1 MKGSKVESGT
11 VAASTRRAT
20 NNFDGLRLIAALL
33 VMVSHQFV
41 FLHLAEPAPLGDSI
55 GQVAVMMF
63 FVISG
68 FLVCE
73 SWRHDPHIA
82 RFTMRRLL
90 RIWPALALATLAIA
104 LGGALLSSTPP
115 GTYFGHDL
123 LKFVKFNL
131 QARPIYQ
138 LPGVFPSTPSNASL
152 SAVNGSWWSIP
163 LEIRCYGYLACLG
176 LIGLR
181 RRWVSMLALAI
192 SGLMYVRTSP
202 GRALADDFSH
212 LSYFYVSLFLGGI
225 CVRQFLIELQANAR
239 LTASLLVLMLLGAL
253 VLHRW
258 RLVEWLVMAPSTLW
272 LGVRS
277 TPGLRS
283 AGKFGDLSYG
293 IYLYAYLVQQ
303 VVTRAWPT
311 QSYLSTLLTAM
322 LVSALLAWL
331 SWHIVEKP
339 ALALK
344 SRLRGWF
351 PDGAV

>member
-1 MKGSKVESGT
+1 M
-11 VAASTRRAT
+11 AASGAATRRRSTT

-41 FLHLAEPAPLGDSI
+41 FLHQAEPTPLGDSI

-63 FVISG
+63 FVVSG

-73 SWRHDPHIA
+73 SWHHDPHVV
-82 RFTMRRLL
+82 RFAMRRLL
-90 RIWPALALATLAIA
+90 RIWPALAVATLAIA
-104 LGGALLSSTPP
+104 LYGALLSSIPP

-123 LKFVKFNL
+123 LRFVKFNL
-131 QARPIYQ
+131 QVRPIYR
-138 LPGVFPSTPSNASL
+138 LPGVFDSTPPNAAL

-181 RRWVSMLALAI
+181 RRWVSMIALAL

-202 GRALADDFSH
+202 GHALADDFSH
-212 LSYFYVSLFLGGI
+212 LSYFYVSLFLGGV
-225 CVRQFLIELQANAR
+225 CARQFMIELQANAR
-239 LTASLLVLMLLGAL
+239 LTASLLVLMVLGAL
-253 VLHRW
+253 GLHWW

-277 TPGLRS
+277 TLGLRS

-293 IYLYAYLVQQ
+293 IYLYAYLIQQ
-303 VVTRAWPT
+303 VVVRAWPT
-311 QSYLSTLLTAM
+311 QSYLPTLLIAM
-322 LVSALLAWL
+322 LVSAFLAWL
-331 SWHIVEKP
+331 SWHVVEKP
-339 ALALK
+339 SLALK
-344 SRLRGWF
+344 SRLRDWF